1 MPSRSGRPARH
12 PERVAGLIIQ
22 NANAY
27 QEGLSGLA
35 RQMIANQPGVP
46 GAEHNIRQVL
56 ELPVTRSQ
64 YETGASSA
72 GCASAGKSAT
82 TSTRHS
88 SASPAPSSAGADC
101 GTELALPAPRIRA
114 VERPD

>member
-1 MPSRSGRPARH
+1 VPSRSGRPARH

-64 YETGASSA
+64 YETGPVPPTAHPQ
-72 GCASAGKSAT
+72 GNPR
-82 TSTRHS
+82 RH
-88 SASPAPSSAGADC
+88 PRGIPQPRPRHH
-101 GTELALPAPRIRA
+101 LPAPTA
-114 VERPD
+114 EPN

>member
-1 MPSRSGRPARH
+1 MEGFVRAVGLKHFAMYLFDFGGPVGFRLAARH

-22 NANAY
+22 NAHAY

-64 YETGASSA
+64 YETGASS
-72 GCASAGKSAT
+72 SDLI
-82 TSTRHS
+82 
-88 SASPAPSSAGADC
+88 APDGWTLD
-101 GTELALPAPRIRA
+101 
-114 VERPD
+114 